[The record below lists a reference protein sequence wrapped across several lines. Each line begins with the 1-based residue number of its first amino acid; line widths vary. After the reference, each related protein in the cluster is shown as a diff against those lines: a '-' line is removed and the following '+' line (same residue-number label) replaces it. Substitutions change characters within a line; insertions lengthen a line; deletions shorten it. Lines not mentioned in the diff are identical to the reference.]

1 MNCVWLLLQMQKQEQ
16 QIKALSQQLEKAL
29 EENREL
35 TAQKRTRADLREQIK
50 RQQLQLMGAVRRIKW
65 LLSQQQKVRPPVG
78 GWVG

>member
-65 LLSQQQKVRPPVG
+65 LLTQQQKVRLPG
-78 GWVG
+78 G